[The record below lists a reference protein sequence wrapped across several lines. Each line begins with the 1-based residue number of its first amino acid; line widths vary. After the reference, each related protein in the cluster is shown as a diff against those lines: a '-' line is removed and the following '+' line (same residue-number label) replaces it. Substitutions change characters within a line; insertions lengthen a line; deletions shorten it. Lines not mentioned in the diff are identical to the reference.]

1 MLAGEVLRRRERIG
15 RLEDEIAD
23 LEAKMA
29 ALDEAM
35 QLADS
40 RVDPTAAGVVRAT
53 SGRYRG
59 RGSLTNYVLD
69 QIVAAGDAGIDT
81 LTLCLM
87 AMSYFEVP
95 AESKADFLKFRAF
108 SIGDALQRL
117 ARRGVIEHAP
127 RPAGGTAPAVW
138 FVKRDE
144 TLEQLASR
152 ARKS

>member
-1 MLAGEVLRRRERIG
+1 MLAGEVLRRREHIG
-15 RLEDEIAD
+15 RLEDEIAA
-23 LEAKMA
+23 LEAQMA
-29 ALDEAM
+29 ALDQTM

-40 RVDPTAAGVVRAT
+40 RVDPTSAGVVRAT
-53 SGRYRG
+53 SGRYHG
-59 RGSLTNYVLD
+59 LGSLTTYVRD

-81 LTLCLM
+81 LTLCLR
-87 AMSYFEVP
+87 AMLHFELP
-95 AESKADFLKFRAF
+95 AESKADFLKFRAV
-108 SIGDALQRL
+108 SIADALRRL

-152 ARKS
+152 TRTP

>member
-1 MLAGEVLRRRERIG
+1 MLAGEVLKRRERIG
-15 RLEDEIAD
+15 RLGDEIAD
-23 LEAKMA
+23 LEAKIA

-81 LTLCLM
+81 LALCLM

-138 FVKRDE
+138 FVKRYE

-152 ARKS
+152 TRKS